1 MADKHSVISS
11 RTTFYCTISLFIVLV
26 ANLLITTLISLFPL
40 FNDDY
45 KNISYSSFRISEWLI
60 NYEGGFVRRGLIGE
74 VLYLAFNIH
83 SYDVKLIILLI
94 NAGFFVW
101 LTYIVI
107 KVCNGLNM
115 SVIPSLVVF
124 CGAMITFPEYR
135 RDFLVLTLC
144 FYIFLLFT
152 RHLSNGKRT
161 IPFSFIILTSLCIL
175 IHEPTFFFTV
185 PLLAIILWFSG
196 DYNLSSP
203 KKTLQLIK
211 VFSVPII
218 TMGLVCIMKGTGNI
232 SYDIWTSWTP
242 LFRTYPESNSLPCIG
257 EGVAFLE
264 RKFPSTAGFHLE
276 LNYCIWGYSLTLCLQ
291 RIFSVIITLFAT
303 YFLLTYNPYINLKNR
318 TVIINKRTG
327 IGLILLIQYFSMIP
341 MFTILSCDF
350 GRTILYCVISST
362 IAYYFIKRNNIQ
374 IHTPRILSKYPAL
387 FFYNSQHISH
397 NVLWI
402 YLLTILLY
410 PIRAFGG
417 IVFPDDCYINKLI
430 HFIYTL
436 NL

>member
-144 FYIFLLFT
+144 FYILM
-152 RHLSNGKRT
+152 
-161 IPFSFIILTSLCIL
+161 IIRNT
-175 IHEPTFFFTV
+175 PQTV
-185 PLLAIILWFSG
+185 SYLKL
-196 DYNLSSP
+196 NSS
-203 KKTLQLIK
+203 
-211 VFSVPII
+211 
-218 TMGLVCIMKGTGNI
+218 
-232 SYDIWTSWTP
+232 
-242 LFRTYPESNSLPCIG
+242 
-257 EGVAFLE
+257 
-264 RKFPSTAGFHLE
+264 
-276 LNYCIWGYSLTLCLQ
+276 
-291 RIFSVIITLFAT
+291 
-303 YFLLTYNPYINLKNR
+303 
-318 TVIINKRTG
+318 
-327 IGLILLIQYFSMIP
+327 
-341 MFTILSCDF
+341 
-350 GRTILYCVISST
+350 
-362 IAYYFIKRNNIQ
+362 
-374 IHTPRILSKYPAL
+374 
-387 FFYNSQHISH
+387 
-397 NVLWI
+397 
-402 YLLTILLY
+402 YL
-410 PIRAFGG
+410 
-417 IVFPDDCYINKLI
+417 
-430 HFIYTL
+430 
-436 NL
+436 